1 MVGVLDGWRA
11 RVGDVGGLCLC
22 VYVCFIST
30 RRNVALYRYIV

>member
-30 RRNVALYRYIV
+30 WRNVALYRYIV